1 MTAGPPAVA
10 GAADAPASPPPFDLP
25 VDVDAVVAAV
35 LACPHVSSLS
45 GGRIGE
51 VATYLPGRSI
61 AGIRLTDDEVQVHIV
76 ARYGPTAD
84 EISAQVR
91 TAVTPLAAGRAV
103 AVGID
108 DLDLD
113 PAPHIDPLGATG
125 PDVVTTPPVPRV
137 R

>member
-1 MTAGPPAVA
+1 M
-10 GAADAPASPPPFDLP
+10 PASAAFGLA
-25 VDVDAVVAAV
+25 VDVDAVVSAV
-35 LACPHVSSLS
+35 LACPYVSRLS

-51 VATYLPGRSI
+51 VATYLPGRSV
-61 AGIRLTDDEVQVHIV
+61 AGVRLTDDEVQVHIV

-91 TAVTPLAAGRAV
+91 AAVTPLAVGRSV

-125 PDVVTTPPVPRV
+125 PDVVTAPPTPPRV